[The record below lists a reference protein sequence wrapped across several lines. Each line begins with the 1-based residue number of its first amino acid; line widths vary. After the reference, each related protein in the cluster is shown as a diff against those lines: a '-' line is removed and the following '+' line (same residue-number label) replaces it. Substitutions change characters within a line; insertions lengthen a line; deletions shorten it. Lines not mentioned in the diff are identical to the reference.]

1 MTKLFI
7 GGLTYS
13 LTTQDLQEMF
23 AAFGEVQSAQV
34 ITDRFTNQSKGFGFV
49 EMQSDEEAQAAIKA
63 LDGSDK
69 DGRRLAVSIA
79 KPKED
84 RPRTSGGD
92 NRNYFNGN
100 SGNSN
105 SRNRY

>member
-7 GGLTYS
+7 GGLAYS
-13 LTTQDLQEMF
+13 ITTDDLKGML
-23 AAFGEVQSAQV
+23 ANFGEVNSAQV

-79 KPKED
+79 KPKEE
-84 RPRTSGGD
+84 RSGSRD
-92 NRNYFNGN
+92 NNRNYFNGN
-100 SGNSN
+100 NGNSG